1 VFFIQKK
8 EEEIIK
14 YKIQTIWKDA
24 LTFFV
29 NRLRLSG
36 TNQLWIGHKKIKSK
50 EISQIRKTEWIVWN
64 SIDSF

>member
-1 VFFIQKK
+1 VFFIQKEE

-14 YKIQTIWKDA
+14 FKIQTIWKDA

-36 TNQLWIGHKKIKSK
+36 TNQLWIGHKKIKK
-50 EISQIRKTEWIVWN
+50 
-64 SIDSF
+64 